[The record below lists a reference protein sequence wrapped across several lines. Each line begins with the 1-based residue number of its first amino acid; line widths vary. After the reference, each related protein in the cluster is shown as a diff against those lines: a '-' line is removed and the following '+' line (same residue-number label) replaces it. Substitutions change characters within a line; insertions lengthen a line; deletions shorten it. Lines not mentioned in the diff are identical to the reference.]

1 MREIAQQKVWSL
13 PYRFVLEASLPALS
27 DIWSLEDFTN
37 EEKESRRE
45 IYWSFQEIEGLTV
58 WTRGKAKGQRNRPSC
73 NQGEGKECVGSK
85 QEDGG
90 RV

>member
-1 MREIAQQKVWSL
+1 M
-13 PYRFVLEASLPALS
+13 
-27 DIWSLEDFTN
+27 
-37 EEKESRRE
+37 
-45 IYWSFQEIEGLTV
+45 V